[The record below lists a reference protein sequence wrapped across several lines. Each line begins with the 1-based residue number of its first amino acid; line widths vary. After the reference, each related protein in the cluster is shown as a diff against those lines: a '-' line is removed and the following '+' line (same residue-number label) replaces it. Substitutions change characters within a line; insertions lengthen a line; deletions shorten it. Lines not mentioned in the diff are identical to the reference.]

1 MEVLEN
7 SFLHDAPISALIDSC
22 CIKISKINSMR
33 ASFLPKR
40 RRLSIRTGRS
50 TGRDWSYESWQIV
63 GYHFNLIGIS
73 ILYV

>member
-1 MEVLEN
+1 MLWLVVVLVM
-7 SFLHDAPISALIDSC
+7 LHQ
-22 CIKISKINSMR
+22 ISKINSMR

-40 RRLSIRTGRS
+40 RRLISGPDLAGTGRS